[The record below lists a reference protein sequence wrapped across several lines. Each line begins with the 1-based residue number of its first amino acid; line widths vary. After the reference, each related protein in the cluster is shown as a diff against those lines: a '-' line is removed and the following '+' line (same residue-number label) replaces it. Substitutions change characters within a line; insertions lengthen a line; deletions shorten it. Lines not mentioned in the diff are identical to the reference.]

1 MTLKIINLHMVS
13 VTRLG
18 YGKELSHRQTTLMR
32 LKSGRDAGWEVGQ
45 GTGRGRGGDAED
57 VEVPE

>member
-1 MTLKIINLHMVS
+1 
-13 VTRLG
+13 
-18 YGKELSHRQTTLMR
+18 MR

-45 GTGRGRGGDAED
+45 GTGQGRGGDAED